1 MGIGKLGFIT
11 ERRKTMQ
18 ITIRTQG
25 FELSKAIEA
34 FARNRLYA
42 ALQRL
47 SVNVVSIDV
56 FAKDINGPK
65 GGLDKEV
72 LIRVQLPNR
81 QILTVDTIHENL
93 YAAIEKGAKRTK
105 RAVRRHLRK
114 ARHIERQRLRELPRQ
129 SSLEAAPGA

>member
-1 MGIGKLGFIT
+1 
-11 ERRKTMQ
+11 MQ

-25 FELSKAIEA
+25 FELSSAIEA

-47 SVNVVSIDV
+47 SVNVVAIDV
-56 FAKDINGPK
+56 FARDTNGPK
-65 GGLDKEV
+65 GGIDKQV
-72 LIRVQLPNR
+72 LMRVQLPNR
-81 QILTVDTIHENL
+81 QILAVDTVHGNL

-114 ARHIERQRLRELPRQ
+114 SRHIERQRLRDLPHKDVDLR
-129 SSLEAAPGA
+129 STAAAGLNALNAG